1 MNKKSVLSFLKALF
15 NVKYSCK
22 TNIIRKRAIIGK
34 TKELKILKF
43 LTKEYHI
50 FEKLEILKREKN
62 KRILAKGNTIAK
74 MLFVGMFSRLES
86 LNQILEQIH
95 KRKRFKG
102 LFSKKEYIPKSH
114 VFRDGIKEL
123 NIEKLKWINKSIISK
138 AKANKLYRKG
148 SIDGLVVVGIDG
160 VETFRSYK
168 KDWNNSYKA
177 KIKVK
182 EYENGKKKEIEREY
196 HKQINIFAKV
206 VGMRPGLVLD
216 YEVVTCNGNEG
227 KQEYEPNVG
236 IKLVQKLKESY
247 GRGIDVIVA
256 DAIYMD
262 SKFLKAV
269 KEEGYESVIRLKDN
283 RKAVIEE
290 AEGLFKMQEAK
301 RFKLG
306 REKEIKSWSE
316 IIEYRG
322 MKIKVVKFEEII
334 KKSKKQRTD
343 VIYAIST
350 SLNMSEES
358 INKIIHARWDIENDG
373 FNELKNYW
381 NMNHCFMADE
391 KGINI
396 ILQMIIMSYNLWELY
411 IYGHLHNFEKLNMTK
426 KGYIEML
433 VEKLSVIKLEVA
445 VNSSA

>member
-1 MNKKSVLSFLKALF
+1 M
-15 NVKYSCK
+15 
-22 TNIIRKRAIIGK
+22 G
-34 TKELKILKF
+34 
-43 LTKEYHI
+43 
-50 FEKLEILKREKN
+50 ILKREKS
-62 KRILAKGNTIAK
+62 KRILTKGNTIAK

-86 LNQILEQIH
+86 INQIIEQIH
-95 KRKRFKG
+95 KRKKFKG

-123 NIEKLKWINKSIISK
+123 SVEKLRWINKSIISK
-138 AKANKLYRKG
+138 AKENKLYRNG
-148 SIDGLVVVGIDG
+148 SIDGFVVVGIDG
-160 VETFRSYK
+160 VETFKSYK

-182 EYENGKKKEIEREY
+182 EYENGKRKEIEREY

-206 VGMRPGLVLD
+206 VGKRPGLILD

-256 DAIYMD
+256 DAIYLD
-262 SKFLKAV
+262 SNFLRAV

-290 AEGLFKMQEAK
+290 AEGLFKIQEAK
-301 RFKLG
+301 RFKVG
-306 REKEIKSWSE
+306 REKEVKSWSE

-322 MKIKVVKFEEII
+322 IKIKVVKFEEIALKG
-334 KKSKKQRTD
+334 KKKKTD
-343 VIYAIST
+343 IIYVIST
-350 SLNMSEES
+350 SLDMNETT

-381 NMNHCFMADE
+381 NMKHCFMADE
-391 KGINI
+391 KGINV

-411 IYGHLHNFEKLNMTK
+411 IYGHLHKFENLNITK
-426 KGYIEML
+426 KGYIEMMI
-433 VEKLSVIKLEVA
+433 EKISGAKLEVSIVSTA
-445 VNSSA
+445 